1 MKKVS
6 VLLSAMAFVFAV
18 GGALASQKL
27 LTNIQGYEFIDRPG
41 TDDDEC
47 IARINC
53 DTDGTVDCKV
63 TTASPILH
71 DSSNPAT
78 SCGLTLKMKTP

>member
-6 VLLSAMAFVFAV
+6 VFLSLLAFLFAMT
-18 GGALASQKL
+18 GALASQRMFASV
-27 LTNIQGYEFIDRPG
+27 QGWEFIDRPG
-41 TDDDEC
+41 TDDDQC
-47 IARINC
+47 VYRRDC

-63 TTASPILH
+63 SASAPILH

-78 SCGLTLKMKTP
+78 SCGLALKMKP